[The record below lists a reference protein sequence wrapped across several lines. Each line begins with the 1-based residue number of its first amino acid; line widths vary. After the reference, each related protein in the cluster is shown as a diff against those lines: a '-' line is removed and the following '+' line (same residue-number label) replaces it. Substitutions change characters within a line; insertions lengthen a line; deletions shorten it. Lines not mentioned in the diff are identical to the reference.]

1 MAVTASRIEAGK
13 GDWALVAPPGP
24 APPHIWEE
32 PQEVAWSEASGLIL
46 VGTVH
51 GDPKGHARVRRLL
64 EQLRPHAVSVE
75 ISPFSVRFRARHELQ
90 WQRQLERSLAAL
102 PPEVKE
108 RLAVRR
114 LAATVKLP
122 YEWQAAVAFGR
133 RHRVPVV
140 AVDAGAPARRH
151 LPRYA
156 RELLT
161 PENLLALAA
170 LPNGPVTAWVA
181 GEYQRARR
189 CARRPLRWLP
199 GEALAEMQ
207 QREEVMARRLRRLAR
222 RFRCLVH
229 LGGWE
234 HLAPREPEGN
244 LFDRLVDL
252 NPRRWLL
259 EDVEAHRAEPGA

>member
-1 MAVTASRIEAGK
+1 MAPCSPSLPRVWEKPQEAG
-13 GDWALVAPPGP
+13 AP
-24 APPHIWEE
+24 
-32 PQEVAWSEASGLIL
+32 EASGLIL

-51 GDPKGHARVRRLL
+51 GDPKGHARVRHLL
-64 EQLRPHAVSVE
+64 EQLRPEAVSVE
-75 ISPFSVRFRARHELQ
+75 ISSFSVRYRTRHGPG
-90 WQRQLERSLAAL
+90 WQRQLEGALAVL

-108 RLAVRR
+108 HLAVRR
-114 LAATVKLP
+114 LAATVRLP

-140 AVDAGAPARRH
+140 AVDASAPAREH

-156 RELLT
+156 RKLLT

-170 LPNGPVTAWVA
+170 LPDGPVTAWAA
-181 GEYQRARR
+181 GEYRRARL
-189 CARRPLRWLP
+189 CAWRPLRWLP
-199 GEALAEMQ
+199 GETLAEVQ
-207 QREEVMARRLRRLAR
+207 HREEVMARRLRRLAR

-244 LFDRLVDL
+244 LFDRLADL
-252 NPRRWLL
+252 HPRRWLL
-259 EDVEAHRAEPGA
+259 EDVEARPARPAL

>member
-1 MAVTASRIEAGK
+1 MAVTASPIEGGK
-13 GDWALVAPPGP
+13 GHRALGALHSPGFLRV
-24 APPHIWEE
+24 WEE
-32 PQEVAWSEASGLIL
+32 PQVAGAPEFFGLIL

-51 GDPKGHARVRRLL
+51 GDPRGQARVRRLL
-64 EQLRPHAVSVE
+64 EWVRPQAVTVE
-75 ISPFSVRFRARHELQ
+75 ISPFSVRYRARHGPG
-90 WQRQLERSLAAL
+90 WQRQLEGALAAL

-108 RLAVRR
+108 HLAVRR
-114 LAATVKLP
+114 LAASVRVP
-122 YEWQAAVAFGR
+122 YEWQAAVDFGR

-140 AVDAGAPARRH
+140 AVDAGAPARKH

-170 LPNGPVTAWVA
+170 LPDGSFQEWVA
-181 GEYQRARR
+181 MEYRRARLS
-189 CARRPLRWLP
+189 ARRALRWLP
-199 GEALAEMQ
+199 GDGLAEMQ

-222 RFRCLVH
+222 RFPCLVH

-244 LFDRLVDL
+244 LFDRLADL

-259 EDVEAHRAEPGA
+259 EDVEARPARPAL